1 MRSGPLSVGPVGSR
15 GRRARHD
22 GLNQWVDC
30 RLNVRDRS
38 MRASILIFGTV
49 IPFGSG
55 IIHSMRRSDFHYD
68 LPPELIAQRPLAERG
83 GARMLTLDE
92 TGDSPCDQLFADL
105 PYLLRPNDL
114 LVFNNTRVMRARLFG
129 RKATGGRVEILIER
143 LLTIDEALAHLRAS
157 KSPKPGTLIE
167 LADGARLMLTGREG
181 DLFRLRAVD
190 ATFADIMSRQGH
202 IPLPPYI
209 QRPDDQ
215 ADESRY
221 QTLYASREGAVAAPT
236 AGLHFDAAMLQ
247 RLAELGVGRAEVTLH
262 VGAGTFQ
269 PVRVDDLDRHIMHA
283 EWLEVSE
290 AVCERIRLTRQS
302 GGRVIAVGTTSV
314 RSLETA
320 AADGEIKPFRGD
332 SRLFIRP
339 GYRFRIVDAMVT
351 NFHLPESTLLML
363 VSAFAGYRP
372 IMNAYR
378 HAVAK
383 GYRFFSYGDAMF
395 LVRRPDA

>member
-1 MRSGPLSVGPVGSR
+1 MRSGPLLVGPVSSR

-190 ATFADIMSRQGH
+190 ATFSDIMSRQGH

-290 AVCERIRLTRQS
+290 AVCERIRLTRQ
-302 GGRVIAVGTTSV
+302 
-314 RSLETA
+314 
-320 AADGEIKPFRGD
+320 
-332 SRLFIRP
+332 
-339 GYRFRIVDAMVT
+339 
-351 NFHLPESTLLML
+351 
-363 VSAFAGYRP
+363 
-372 IMNAYR
+372 
-378 HAVAK
+378 
-383 GYRFFSYGDAMF
+383 
-395 LVRRPDA
+395 